1 MTDPDLAIAERAEPA
16 HYNDLSA
23 VLDTAWDMLE
33 AGAASARTAFH
44 TPVLSTVMGD
54 GGPDARTVVLR
65 AADRAERRLVCHTD
79 VRSAKFE
86 QIQSDARVAWLFYDP
101 AAKVQLRVAAQAQ
114 VHVGDEMARARWE
127 ASRLSSRRCYLAEHA
142 PGALSE
148 HPTSGLPDGLDH
160 TVPDAPQSEAGWP
173 NFAVI
178 DSVVTSIEWLYL
190 AAQGHRRAAFAWN
203 PASACFA
210 GHWLVP

>member
-1 MTDPDLAIAERAEPA
+1 MTDPDLALADRVEPA

-44 TPVLSTVMGD
+44 TPVLVTVAGD

-65 AADRAERRLVCHTD
+65 VADRAQRRLLCHTD
-79 VRSAKFE
+79 ARSAKFV
-86 QIQSDARVAWLFYDP
+86 QIQADARVAWLFYDP
-101 AAKVQLRVAAQAQ
+101 AAKIQLRVAAQAQ
-114 VHVGDEMARARWE
+114 IHMGDDVARARWE
-127 ASRLSSRRCYLAEHA
+127 GSRLSSRRCYLAEHA
-142 PGALSE
+142 PGALSD
-148 HPTSGLPDGLDH
+148 HPTSGLPGEMENS
-160 TVPDAPQSEAGWP
+160 VPTAAQTEPGWS

-178 DSVVTSIEWLYL
+178 ESLATSIEWLYL
-190 AAQGHRRAAFAWN
+190 AAKGHRRAAFAWD
-203 PASACFA
+203 PACAEFA